1 MVRWIVAV
9 TGGVPALLVLMAVGA
24 WMMPR
29 SRPAAVPASAPRP
42 ALPPITQDSFG
53 DGMPDA
59 MRLDDPI
66 DRERF
71 RRWFSY
77 LAEMQFYYPNA
88 DAAREVDDCAAL
100 IRYAYHEA
108 LRRHDSEWRRRF
120 ASPVDFAVEDVARYR
135 YPRTPLGTNLFRLRP
150 GPLREADLADPAA
163 GGFGEFADAET
174 LVRYNTHPV
183 GRSAAAARKGD
194 LLVYFQPGQNQPFHT
209 MIYVGASELLAA
221 PENDW
226 VVYHTGSDAGN
237 PGVIKKVPLSVLRAH
252 PAARW
257 RPITQN
263 ESFRG
268 FYRWNILR

>member
-1 MVRWIVAV
+1 MVRWIVAAV
-9 TGGVPALLVLMAVGA
+9 GGVPALLVLIAVGA

-29 SRPAAVPASAPRP
+29 PRPAAVQLAAT
-42 ALPPITQDSFG
+42 AKAVLPPITQDSFG

-59 MRLDDPI
+59 MRLEDPI

-88 DAAREVDDCAAL
+88 DSAREVNDCAAL

-120 ASPVDFAVEDVARYR
+120 ASPVEFAVEDVARYR
-135 YPRTPLGTNLFRLRP
+135 YPRTPLGTNLFRLRA
-150 GPLREADLADPAA
+150 GPLGEPDLAT

-174 LVRYNTHPV
+174 LVHYNTHPA
-183 GRSAAAARKGD
+183 GRSAEAARKGD
-194 LLVYFQPGQNQPFHT
+194 LLVYFQPGQKQPFHT
-209 MIYVGASELLAA
+209 MIYLGASELLPT

-226 VVYHTGSDAGN
+226 VVYHTGGDTGK
-237 PGVIKKVPLSVLRAH
+237 PGVIKKVPLSVLRA
-252 PAARW
+252 W
-257 RPITQN
+257 RPIPQN